1 MNVRKVARKLGTP
14 EQLYMSAQRALMRH
28 AYSVHEMKKHLEQRA
43 ENKEL
48 VGPVIARLRE
58 LAYLDDAKYAQNYAA
73 QHARVR
79 RQGKFR
85 IARDLRAKGVPDRH
99 ITEALEAVF
108 ADQDERALVR
118 ERIRRKLAHIR
129 GAVDEKKMASLYRN
143 LLGAGFSS
151 EIIRAELKGV
161 TRGDVPELPEVEQ
174 TDSETPESPDES

>member
-1 MNVRKVARKLGTP
+1 MRKVTRKLGTP

-28 AYSVHEMKKHLEQRA
+28 AYSVHEMKKYLEGRA

-48 VGPVIARLRE
+48 VPPILARLRE
-58 LAYLDDAKYAQNYAA
+58 LAYLDDAKYAQNFAA

-99 ITEALEAVF
+99 INEALEVVF
-108 ADQDERALVR
+108 ADQEERELVR

-129 GAVDEKKMASLYRN
+129 GVMDEKKMASLYRN

-151 EIIRAELKGV
+151 ESIRAELKTV

-174 TDSETPESPDES
+174 TDSETDGSGDET

>member
-1 MNVRKVARKLGTP
+1 MKMKRPARKLVTP

-28 AYSVHEMKKHLEQRA
+28 AYSVHEMKKHLEGRA

-48 VGPVIARLRE
+48 VPPVIARLRE

-73 QHARVR
+73 QRARIR

-85 IARDLRAKGVPDRH
+85 IARELRTKGVPDVH
-99 ITEALEAVF
+99 IDAALEAVF

-129 GAVDEKKMASLYRN
+129 GPVDQKKMASLYRN

-151 EIIRAELKGV
+151 ELIRAELKGV
-161 TRGDVPELPEVEQ
+161 THGDVAELPDVEQ
-174 TDSETPESPDES
+174 TDEGRDGRDDG